1 MKKYEYKIVKNL
13 PSNYADEIE
22 LLNDLGKDGWELC
35 CKFVD
40 HFNPFREKWYF
51 KRVLD

>member
-1 MKKYEYKIVKNL
+1 MKKYEYKIVKDTK
-13 PSNYADEIE
+13 YVDEIE

-40 HFNPFREKWYF
+40 NINPFREKWYF
-51 KRVLD
+51 KRALD